1 MSDIKKN
8 ATLKMKE
15 FTAYRE
21 KYIYG
26 EFRINVFINIPLMM
40 NLVSSRYFLK
50 LQRFYLYLQ

>member
-1 MSDIKKN
+1 
-8 ATLKMKE
+8 MKE

-40 NLVSSRYFLK
+40 NLVSSSFQK
-50 LQRFYLYLQ
+50 LQRYYLYLQ